1 MIKIGEF
8 NKLFIKKK
16 RDFGYFL
23 VEDLKSIKGEE
34 ILLPFGS
41 CDDKE
46 LEVEEE
52 IAVFIYKDSKDRVIA
67 TCKSPLAKVGEIAYL
82 KVVDETP
89 VGYFVD
95 FGLERDILVPFK
107 ELAYE
112 LQVGNSYL
120 FYLYL
125 DKTERITAT
134 TFIDKYL
141 ENTNKFSIGE
151 ELMGTVYGEQT
162 NNSVMVAI
170 QNQYRAVI
178 LKKENYMGVKQGEVV
193 DVRVKRYYEDE
204 KMEVTPRKKRL
215 DEKSDLE
222 NAILLYLKINK
233 GYMKFNDNSSPEEI
247 KSNFKCSKNAFKRA
261 LGGLMKSGVVVQKK
275 DGTYLQEEGPKK
287 PTANK
292 KGDYS
297 SKEHNKGKNFKDK
310 NFKDKNFKEKNF
322 KDKNRF
328 TKGKDTKHKETKK
341 EDTKNKFYNKFT
353 GK

>member
-1 MIKIGEF
+1 MIKVGEF

-23 VEDLKSIKGEE
+23 VEDLQSVKGEE

-41 CDDKE
+41 CDNKE
-46 LEVEEE
+46 FEVEEE
-52 IAVFIYKDSKDRVIA
+52 VDVFIYKDSKDRVIA
-67 TCKSPLAKVGEIAYL
+67 TCKTPLAKVGEIAYL

-134 TFIDKYL
+134 TFIDKHL
-141 ENTNKFSIGE
+141 ENTDKFSTGE

-162 NNSVMVAI
+162 NGSVMVAI
-170 QNQYRAVI
+170 QNLYRAVI
-178 LKKENYMGVKQGEVV
+178 LKKENYMGAKSGEVV
-193 DVRVKRYYEDE
+193 DVRVKKYYEDG

-222 NAILLYLKINK
+222 NAIVLYLKINK

-247 KSNFKCSKNAFKRA
+247 KANFKCSKNAFKRA

-275 DGTYLQEEGPKK
+275 DGTYLQEESPKK
-287 PTANK
+287 PTTNK

-297 SKEHNKGKNFKDK
+297 SKEHNKGKE
-310 NFKDKNFKEKNF
+310 FKEKNF
-322 KDKNRF
+322 KDKKKF
-328 TKGKDTKHKETKK
+328 TKGKESKYKDTKQKDAKK